1 MHNYNTTNLATSNTD
16 WETGEVTYKDVPN
29 SKKSHFYGPR
39 KYWRTMQAYDKASI
53 LLSSKVGIQI
63 LVYIK
68 GELDLSNYR
77 IQLNATWL
85 AEDIGS
91 NRETVSRNIKKL
103 VTAGHMLKEPR
114 GVYFVNPNMFWVT
127 GMSDKRWQEL
137 KQEYKHKQI
146 TIRK

>member
-1 MHNYNTTNLATSNTD
+1 
-16 WETGEVTYKDVPN
+16 V
-29 SKKSHFYGPR
+29 
-39 KYWRTMQAYDKASI
+39 QAYDKASI